1 MSAERRIALA
11 EVLFDLEAALRQL
24 GWWQAEPPPE
34 DALAS
39 TEPFCIDTLEF
50 AQWLQFIL
58 LPRFRYLLDAG
69 LPLPERCSI
78 SPVAEMQFQGLNAD
92 TRLLM
97 QVLQRL
103 DDLFPDTD

>member
-1 MSAERRIALA
+1 MSAEQRIALA
-11 EVLFDLEAALRQL
+11 DILFDLEAALRQL
-24 GWWQAEPPPE
+24 GWWQAEPPPDE
-34 DALAS
+34 ALAS

>member
-11 EVLFDLEAALRQL
+11 DILFDLEAALRQL
-24 GWWQAEPPPE
+24 GWWQAEPPPDE
-34 DALAS
+34 ALAS